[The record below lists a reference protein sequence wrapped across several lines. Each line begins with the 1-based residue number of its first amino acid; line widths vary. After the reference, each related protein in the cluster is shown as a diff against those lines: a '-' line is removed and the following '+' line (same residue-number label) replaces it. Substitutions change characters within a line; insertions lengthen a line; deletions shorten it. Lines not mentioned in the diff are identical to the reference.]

1 MRTNL
6 SEKIVVPGRRLNLKR
21 IQTRSFRH
29 EYVYFCRARKTLRA
43 DEQTGRGAPADHRP
57 IRLSGPT
64 SEEMYSGAEWKTTT
78 EPGTKHS
85 GSNRWTIFIT
95 YERFLFDIF
104 KIVAGTRPPLPP
116 STRARDRLTRRR
128 TY

>member
-43 DEQTGRGAPADHRP
+43 DERTGRGAPADS
-57 IRLSGPT
+57 I
-64 SEEMYSGAEWKTTT
+64 EWSDLGGNVFRGGV
-78 EPGTKHS
+78 E
-85 GSNRWTIFIT
+85 N
-95 YERFLFDIF
+95 DN
-104 KIVAGTRPPLPP
+104 
-116 STRARDRLTRRR
+116 
-128 TY
+128 